1 MDLALKVHVVTEEG
15 YMVVSISDAATRSEY
30 ARYLSFVG
38 MSLSGYS
45 DTRHKGIN
53 QLAEFEGRTFK
64 DANGHEHPY
73 ITDHDFLIDLYDEG
87 KLDLEGYYDEM
98 AK

>member
-1 MDLALKVHVVTEEG
+1 MRLALKVHVVTEEG
-15 YMVVSISDAATRSEY
+15 YMVVPIADAATRSEY

-45 DTRHKGIN
+45 DTRQKGIN
-53 QLAEFEGRTFK
+53 RLDEFNGRTFK
-64 DANGHEHPY
+64 DASGQEYPY